1 MANYEATTPS
11 HTTDDFP
18 GKTLGIVGLVLAIF
32 MPVVGIIISAIALNQ
47 SKSAGFENKLAKIG
61 VILGIVLTI
70 LGVIGS
76 IAYVA
81 FIGSVVGAG
90 GY

>member
-1 MANYEATTPS
+1 MANYEATPS
-11 HTTDDFP
+11 PSAADFP

-47 SKSAGFENKLAKIG
+47 SKSAGFENKMAKIG

-70 LGVIGS
+70 LGIIGS
-76 IAYVA
+76 IAYMA
-81 FIGSVVGAG
+81 FLGSVVGAG

>member
-11 HTTDDFP
+11 PTAADFP

-47 SKSAGFENKLAKIG
+47 SKSAGYENKMAKIG
-61 VILGIVLTI
+61 VILGIVFTI
-70 LGVIGS
+70 LGIIGG
-76 IAYVA
+76 IAYAALV
-81 FIGSVVGAG
+81 GSMVGAG